1 MELKYTF
8 MIPVGTIVLLVL
20 FLLRQKKKNG
30 YAGGTKIWNLSL
42 LEQEPYFKKKVAIY
56 RMLRTLAALSCI
68 VAIAATFILAA
79 QPYKKVTTKK
89 ETYNRDILLC
99 LDISYSVDALNLE
112 LVDTLKDTV
121 NQMKGE
127 RFGIVIFNSSAVLLS
142 PLTDDY
148 NYILETLEQLKA
160 SLLYHTS
167 VSKNDYSI
175 DNTLQWDNWLYLNDY
190 IIEGTLVGNEERGS
204 SLIGDGLATSVYD
217 FPDLEEDRT
226 RIVIFSTDNELEG
239 TPLVTLD
246 QAATLCKDKHVIVY
260 GIGTSKML
268 AKNKMEMEAAM
279 TKTGG
284 KFYLQEES
292 GTVSDIVENIEK
304 EGKSLVK
311 GTKEVQEIP
320 LVKIPALLLFSSV
333 FLMSICMKGLR
344 R

>member
-1 MELKYTF
+1 MELKYAF
-8 MIPVGTIVLLVL
+8 MIPVGAMVLIVLL
-20 FLLRQKKKNG
+20 LLRRKRKNS

-42 LEQEPYFKKKVAIY
+42 LKQEPYFKRKVATY
-56 RMLRTLAALSCI
+56 RILRTLAALSCI
-68 VAIAATFILAA
+68 VAIAATFVLAA
-79 QPYKKVTTKK
+79 QPYKKITTEK
-89 ETYNRDILLC
+89 ETYSRDILLC

-148 NYILETLEQLKA
+148 NYILETLDQLKN
-160 SLLYHTS
+160 SLLYRLS
-167 VSKNDYSI
+167 ISEDDYSI
-175 DNTLQWDNWLYLNDY
+175 DSTLELDNWLYLDNY
-190 IIEGTLVGNEERGS
+190 IIEGTLVGSEERGS

-217 FPDLEEDRT
+217 FPDLEEERT

-239 TPLVTLD
+239 TPIVTLD
-246 QAATLCKDKHVIVY
+246 QAATLCKEKHVVVY
-260 GIGTSKML
+260 GIGTSEML
-268 AKNKMEMEAAM
+268 DKNKTEMQAAM

-292 GTVSDIVENIEK
+292 GTVSDIVKNIEK

-311 GTKEVQEIP
+311 GAKEVQEIP
-320 LVKIPALLLFSSV
+320 LVEMPALLLFSSV